1 MEMVRVCELQG
12 NYLLS
17 VGKRCDNC
25 KTRISGNN
33 NNSEGKGRIVG
44 QCRKEVERQHRCKS
58 YV

>member
-44 QCRKEVERQHRCKS
+44 QCRR
-58 YV
+58 